1 MTLLEHSFYTGSGCT
16 IQTRKQKR
24 RKNSHGRIKPQR
36 REEFERKKLN

>member
-16 IQTRKQKR
+16 IETRTQKR
-24 RKNSHGRIKPQR
+24 RKNSHDRIKPPQ